1 MSLLRNLSVT
11 VTVHLEKLTLP
22 VSRVTIS
29 EGEKLL
35 YIPLSFSGTLLP
47 GMALSMQL
55 DNQPTWDNLFIS
67 FMVKNSFILF
77 MVKI

>member
-11 VTVHLEKLTLP
+11 DTVYLEQLTLP
-22 VSRVTIS
+22 VSRVAIS
-29 EGEKLL
+29 EEKLL

-55 DNQPTWDNLFIS
+55 DNQPTSDNLFIT